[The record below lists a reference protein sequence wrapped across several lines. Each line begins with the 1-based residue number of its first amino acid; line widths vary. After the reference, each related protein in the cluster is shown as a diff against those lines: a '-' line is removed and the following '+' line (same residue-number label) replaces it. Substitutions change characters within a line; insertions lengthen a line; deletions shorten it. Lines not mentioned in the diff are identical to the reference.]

1 MNSDAAKRVLVSL
14 EEFQKLQSSPGATI
28 VVQFGSKPCT
38 RCPPVTEVISQMQ
51 STHQFRY
58 AYIDVHDAEHEL
70 MELFGISKLP
80 AYALYA
86 GTSLLQ
92 TAQAVTPEAVQSA
105 VAKECLPIL
114 KMDEDF

>member
-1 MNSDAAKRVLVSL
+1 MNSDVAKHVLVSL
-14 EEFQKLQSSPGATI
+14 DEFQELQASPGATI

-38 RCPPVTEVISQMQ
+38 RCPPVTDVISQMQ
-51 STHQFRY
+51 ATHQFRY
-58 AYIDVHDAEHEL
+58 AYIDVHEAEHDL
-70 MELFGISKLP
+70 MEQFGISKLP

-105 VAKECLPIL
+105 VSKECLPIL